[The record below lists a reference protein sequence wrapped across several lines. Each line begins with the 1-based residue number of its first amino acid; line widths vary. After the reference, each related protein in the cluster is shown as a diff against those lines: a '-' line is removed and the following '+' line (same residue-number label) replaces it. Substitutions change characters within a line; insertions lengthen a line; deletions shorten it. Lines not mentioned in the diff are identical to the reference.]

1 MLNQII
7 KNLKGAN
14 VTIGVTGLPVTFSG
28 EIINSSDVTVIGLK
42 TADGIKV
49 YFNPDLI
56 AFIY

>member
-1 MLNQII
+1 MLDQIT

-14 VTIGVTGLPVTFSG
+14 VTIGVTGLPITFSG
-28 EIINSSDVTVIGLK
+28 EVISSSDSTVIGLK